1 MPYKDLPCRCERS
14 APTFDSSDPCEIERY
29 FDDLEFLF
37 PCLFLKHCVSADQ
50 DKKLA
55 AVRYP
60 SIAAERLWR
69 TAHAFRDTMHLYEDF
84 KVKILALYLEAIA
97 AYSYTLAEFDKLISD
112 RARSPIR
119 SESELGGFYREFL
132 LVSRF
137 LIAKGHIGT
146 PEQSR
151 AFSASLGPRLA
162 IAVHNRLD

>member
-1 MPYKDLPCRCERS
+1 MPYKDLPCRRERS
-14 APTFDSSDPCEIERY
+14 APTFDTLDPCEIERY

-37 PCLFLKHCVSADQ
+37 LKHRVSADQ

-69 TAHAFRDTMHLYEDF
+69 TAHAFRDTMHSYEDF
-84 KVKILALYLEAIA
+84 KAEILALYPEAIA
-97 AYSYTLAEFDKLISD
+97 AYSYTLAEFNRLISD
-112 RARSPIR
+112 RARSLIH

-162 IAVHNRLD
+162 ITVHNRLD